1 MAGFALSTEV
11 LVGLV
16 YVSTRGW
23 SRFPSVLLQGV
34 KDDALRHALFL
45 NRPEF
50 VELAVAHGSSIAAI
64 PFFDVLM
71 TGDRALVAALRI
83 AASLLPDLQRPNGGL

>member
-1 MAGFALSTEV
+1 
-11 LVGLV
+11 
-16 YVSTRGW
+16 
-23 SRFPSVLLQGV
+23 VLLQGV

-50 VELAVAHGSSIAAI
+50 LELAVAHGASVAAI

-71 TGDRALVAALRI
+71 TVDRALVTAFLI